1 MLGKNQAMEKSLS
14 IRNISKHNSFFLT
27 ASTMVFSVE
36 NTLRMIDRLSSSA
49 HSMAP
54 IELLVIF
61 RERTPVL
68 TEAFSSALECN
79 DYAKGMMTAQSD
91 FLFF

>member
-1 MLGKNQAMEKSLS
+1 
-14 IRNISKHNSFFLT
+14 
-27 ASTMVFSVE
+27 
-36 NTLRMIDRLSSSA
+36 
-49 HSMAP
+49 MAP

-91 FLFF
+91 FLFFLNGCQDFQRRTIIRMSHEP